1 MTVRF
6 SVFTPTHRPE
16 HLAAA
21 HASLVAQSR
30 PDWEWVLVP
39 NGARAS
45 VPDAIARDPRVRVIP
60 APDEV
65 AARGVGALKR
75 FACMRCEG
83 EWLVEL
89 DHDDE
94 LWPVALE
101 RIAQAADRSGPA
113 FVYSDFVHLRTDGS
127 CEVFDPAFGWTS
139 YAVEGPR
146 GERWTAMR
154 AFEADASSLHVIH
167 YAPNHVRAW
176 HRDVY
181 ARAGAHDAALPV
193 ADDHGLL
200 CSTWLTGVPFV
211 HLPECLYLYRV
222 HADGS
227 NTYIQ
232 RNAEVQARQREVSNR
247 YVYALVAEQCRRR
260 GQPMIDLAPASSR
273 LPGFE
278 AVANVESIAALRGA
292 LPFRDGEVGCVRAW
306 MGFERLLDATGDRAG
321 STAAVGPRLIAAM
334 NEIHRVLAPGGW
346 LLARAP
352 STPSPGGAPGATP
365 DTFRTFT
372 QRWLARA
379 HPGIACRY
387 QGARIWEEAA
397 IDAATNMPRTFVHAD
412 LVALKGQGQP
422 GLVEI

>member
-1 MTVRF
+1 MSARF
-6 SVFTPTHRPE
+6 SVFTPTHRPD
-16 HLAAA
+16 HLEAA
-21 HASLVAQSR
+21 HASLVAQAR
-30 PDWEWVLVP
+30 DDWTWVLVP
-39 NGARAS
+39 NGPRAS

-60 APDEV
+60 APDDV
-65 AARGVGALKR
+65 ASRGVGALKR
-75 FACMRCEG
+75 YACMRCDG

-94 LWPVALE
+94 LLPGALD
-101 RIAQAADRSGPA
+101 RIARAADRAGPA

-139 YAVEGPR
+139 YAVDGSH

-181 ARAGAHDAALPV
+181 ARAGAHDASMPV
-193 ADDHGLL
+193 ADDHALV
-200 CSTWLTGVPFV
+200 CCTWLTGAPFV

-227 NTYIQ
+227 NTYIE

-247 YVYALVAEQCRRR
+247 YVYALVVEQCRRR
-260 GQPMIDLAPASSR
+260 GQPMIDLAPAGSR
-273 LPGFE
+273 LPGFDG
-278 AVANVESIAALRGA
+278 VAGVESIADLRGA
-292 LPFRDGEVGCVRAW
+292 LPFRDGGVGCVRAW
-306 MGFERLLDATGDRAG
+306 TGFERLLDPAGRA
-321 STAAVGPRLIAAM
+321 SPRLVAAM
-334 NEIHRVLAPGGW
+334 NELHRVLAPGGW

-352 STPSPGGAPGATP
+352 SSGGGARATP

-372 QRWLARA
+372 QRRLADA
-379 HPGIACRY
+379 CPGVGCRF
-387 QGARIWEEAA
+387 QGARIWEERAPGA
-397 IDAATNMPRTFVHAD
+397 SARTFVHAD
-412 LVALKGQGQP
+412 LVALKGQVQP